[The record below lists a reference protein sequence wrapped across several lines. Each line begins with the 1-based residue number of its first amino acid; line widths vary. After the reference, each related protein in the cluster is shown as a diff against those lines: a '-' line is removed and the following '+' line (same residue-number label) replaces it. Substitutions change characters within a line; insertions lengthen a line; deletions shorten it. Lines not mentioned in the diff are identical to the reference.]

1 MKNLTRRSYLALS
14 AAAVV
19 APRIGFAADR
29 VAIGDGELITL
40 SDGNLNL
47 PPEFIFGPA
56 PQDDLAS
63 LATEMGLDLSAPLT
77 PPCNV
82 TLLRQGER
90 TILFDCGAGP
100 AFQASAGRLIDA
112 LDTEGLSPED
122 ITDVI
127 FTHAHPDH
135 LWGVLDD
142 FDEPLFLNA
151 AYKMG
156 QVERDYWMDPDTV
169 NTIGE
174 ARASFAAGA
183 IRRLEAIDGMLETF
197 DDGAEVVPG
206 VTAMA
211 SYGHTPGHM
220 SFAVASGDTSVIV
233 IGDAIG
239 NDHVAMARPDWP
251 SGADQDMETGAT
263 TRARLLDQIATDGML
278 AVGFHMG
285 GGGLGRVERAG
296 ESYRFVTEI

>member
-1 MKNLTRRSYLALS
+1 MPNMTRRTCLALT

-19 APRIGFAADR
+19 LPRAGFSAQR
-29 VAIGDGELITL
+29 LTLGDAELVTL
-40 SDGNLNL
+40 SDGNLTL
-47 PPEFIFGPA
+47 PSEFIFGPA
-56 PQDDLAS
+56 PQDALADLTA
-63 LATEMGLDLSAPLT
+63 EMGIDPTAPLT

-82 TLLRQGER
+82 TLLRQGDR
-90 TILFDCGAGP
+90 NILFDAGSGP

-112 LDTEGLSPED
+112 LDAEGLSPDD

-156 QVERDYWMDPDTV
+156 LAERDYWMDPETV

-183 IRRLEAIDGMLETF
+183 SRRLATIEGMLDTF
-197 DDGAEVVPG
+197 EDGDEVAPG
-206 VTAMA
+206 VIAVSTA
-211 SYGHTPGHM
+211 GHTPGHM
-220 SFAVASGDTSVIV
+220 SFAVTSGGTAVMV
-233 IGDAIG
+233 IGDAVG
-239 NDHVAMARPDWP
+239 NDHVAMARPEWP
-251 SGADQDMETGAT
+251 SGADQDMEMGAT
-263 TRARLLDQIATDGML
+263 TRTRLLDRMAADQML

-285 GGGLGRVERAG
+285 GGGLGRVERSGDA
-296 ESYRFVTEI
+296 YRFVTEI

>member
-1 MKNLTRRSYLALS
+1 M
-14 AAAVV
+14 
-19 APRIGFAADR
+19 
-29 VAIGDGELITL
+29 
-40 SDGNLNL
+40 
-47 PPEFIFGPA
+47 
-56 PQDDLAS
+56 
-63 LATEMGLDLSAPLT
+63 
-77 PPCNV
+77 
-82 TLLRQGER
+82 
-90 TILFDCGAGP
+90 
-100 AFQASAGRLIDA
+100 DA
-112 LDTEGLSPED
+112 LDAEGLTPDD

-127 FTHAHPDH
+127 FTHGHPDH

-183 IRRLEAIDGMLETF
+183 SRRIEAIDGMLETF
-197 DDGAEVVPG
+197 EDGAEVAPG

-211 SYGHTPGHM
+211 TAGHTPGHM
-220 SFAVASGDTSVIV
+220 SFAVSSGDTTVMV
-233 IGDAIG
+233 IGDAVS

-251 SGADQDMETGAT
+251 SGSDQDTEMGAA
-263 TRARLLDQIATDGML
+263 TRARLLDQLATDQML

-285 GGGLGRVERAG
+285 GGGLGRVERRATATVSSPISEVQAAAG
-296 ESYRFVTEI
+296 PGAVARSSRTEVAMPPAQIDAPATQAVSDITDPPDTAEPTAQPPASIAPNPIRTAPTK

>member
-29 VAIGDGELITL
+29 IALGDAELVTL
-40 SDGNLNL
+40 SDGNLTL
-47 PPEFIFGPA
+47 PAEFIFGPA
-56 PQDDLAS
+56 PQDALAALAPDL
-63 LATEMGLDLSAPLT
+63 GIDLSAPLT

-82 TLLRQGER
+82 TLLRVGDR
-90 TILFDCGAGP
+90 RILFDCGAGST
-100 AFQASAGRLIDA
+100 FQASAGRLLDA
-112 LDTEGLSPED
+112 LDAEGLVPDD

-127 FTHAHPDH
+127 FTHGHPDH

-151 AYKMG
+151 SHKMG
-156 QVERDYWMDPDTV
+156 RTERDYWIDPNTV
-169 NTIGE
+169 DTIGE

-183 IRRLEAIDGMLETF
+183 SRRIDTMGDMLETF
-197 DDGAEVVPG
+197 EDGAEVAPG
-206 VTAMA
+206 VTAVA
-211 SYGHTPGHM
+211 TPGHTPGHM
-220 SFAVASGDTSVIV
+220 SFAISSGGSNVMV
-233 IGDAIG
+233 IGDAVS

-251 SGADQDMETGAT
+251 SGSDQDVETGAA
-263 TRARLLDQIATDGML
+263 TRARLLDQLATDGML
-278 AVGFHMG
+278 AVGFHME

-296 ESYRFVTEI
+296 DGYRFVTDL